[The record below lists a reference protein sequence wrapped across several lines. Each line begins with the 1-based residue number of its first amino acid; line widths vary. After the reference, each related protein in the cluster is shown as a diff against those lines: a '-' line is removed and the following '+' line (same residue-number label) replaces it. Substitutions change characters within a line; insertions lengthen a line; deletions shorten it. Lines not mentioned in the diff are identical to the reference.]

1 MTEAAMSDA
10 AKIRRDLVSLTL
22 TLDLDR
28 NALTDLTMSDAQ
40 RKDIQHLVVR
50 CLHSLRELEI
60 AIEERPP
67 SNDSSADYPV

>member
-1 MTEAAMSDA
+1 MSDA
-10 AKIRRDLVSLTL
+10 AKIQRDLVSLTL

-28 NALTDLTMSDAQ
+28 NQLANLTMSDEQ

-60 AIEERPP
+60 AIEAQEPG
-67 SNDSSADYPV
+67 NDSGADYPV